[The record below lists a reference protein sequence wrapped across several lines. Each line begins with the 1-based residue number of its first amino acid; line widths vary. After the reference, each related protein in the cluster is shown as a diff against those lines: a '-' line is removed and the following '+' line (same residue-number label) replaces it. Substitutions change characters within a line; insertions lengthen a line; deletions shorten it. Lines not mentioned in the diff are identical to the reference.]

1 MKLMDTS
8 SMILFLDF
16 IPEYEFLI
24 TFSQTGELMIITPH
38 VKTEYYKKARNDT
51 NSNYNLKKLILE
63 NIIFEDN
70 CEINDI
76 FERRYFKLGI
86 GEKSIMSL

>member
-38 VKTEYYKKARNDT
+38 VKTE
-51 NSNYNLKKLILE
+51 
-63 NIIFEDN
+63 
-70 CEINDI
+70 
-76 FERRYFKLGI
+76 
-86 GEKSIMSL
+86 